1 MKKQRVTVYCGSAP
15 GHRPIYMHNAQMLGR
30 ELAARG
36 VGLVYGGANVG
47 TMGAIADACMAA
59 GGEVIGVIPTTLVEK
74 EVAHHGVTKLHIVAS
89 MHDRKALMAELA
101 RGFIAMPGGAGT
113 LEEIF
118 EVWTWVQIG
127 LHDKPC
133 VLLNLEG
140 FYDALLLQLDHME
153 KEGLLRPEVRRKLL
167 VAKTPAEAVALATS

>member
-1 MKKQRVTVYCGSAP
+1 MKQRRVTVYCGSAT
-15 GHRPIYMHNAQMLGR
+15 GHRPIYVHCAQLLGR

-59 GGEVIGVIPTTLVEK
+59 GGEVIGVIPTTLVDK
-74 EVAHHGVTKLHIVAS
+74 EVAHHGLSQLHVVPS
-89 MHDRKALMAELA
+89 MHARKAMMAELGC
-101 RGFIAMPGGAGT
+101 GFIAMPGGAGT

-133 VLLNLEG
+133 VLLNLAG
-140 FYDALLLQLDHME
+140 YYDALLLQLDHME

-167 VAKTPAEAVALATS
+167 VATTPAEAVTLAIS

>member
-1 MKKQRVTVYCGSAP
+1 MP
-15 GHRPIYMHNAQMLGR
+15 GG
-30 ELAARG
+30 LA
-36 VGLVYGGANVG
+36 LVYRARHWPRQ
-47 TMGAIADACMAA
+47 AR
-59 GGEVIGVIPTTLVEK
+59 P
-74 EVAHHGVTKLHIVAS
+74 
-89 MHDRKALMAELA
+89 HDL
-101 RGFIAMPGGAGT
+101 PGGAGT